1 MDADTVVAA
10 GAIVTAAG
18 VLALAPV
25 LVGTGVLVVLIGCV
39 MGWREARRAGSSDRG
54 RR

>member
-1 MDADTVVAA
+1 MDADTVIAA

-18 VLALAPV
+18 ILALSPV
-25 LVGTGVLVVLIGCV
+25 LVGTGVIVVLIGCV
-39 MGWREARRAGSSDRG
+39 MGWREARRAESGDRS

>member
-1 MDADTVVAA
+1 MDADTVIAA

-18 VLALAPV
+18 VLAMAPV

-39 MGWREARRAGSSDRG
+39 MGWRETRRAESGDRG